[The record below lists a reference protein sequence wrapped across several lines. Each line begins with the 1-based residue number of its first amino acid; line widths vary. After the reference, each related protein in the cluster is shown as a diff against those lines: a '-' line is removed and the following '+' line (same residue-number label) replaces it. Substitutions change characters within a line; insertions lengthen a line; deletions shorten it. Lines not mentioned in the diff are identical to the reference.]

1 MLDRRP
7 LNLIRRMLSV
17 VMCASTPDKV
27 ELLEP
32 PSGSKPGDR
41 IECDGYDCSAPDAQ
55 VKKELSDQILPQ
67 MTTNDKGEATY
78 SGTVWRVANGKG
90 VIKSKSLVNVPIK
103 WELCCR
109 RF

>member
-1 MLDRRP
+1 M
-7 LNLIRRMLSV
+7 ISGVFSV
-17 VMCASTPDKV
+17 VMCASTADKV

-41 IECDGYDCSAPDAQ
+41 IECDDYNCSAPDAQ

-67 MTTNDKGEATY
+67 MSTNDKGEATY
-78 SGTVWRVANGKG
+78 SGKLWRVANGKG

-103 WELCCR
+103 
-109 RF
+109 